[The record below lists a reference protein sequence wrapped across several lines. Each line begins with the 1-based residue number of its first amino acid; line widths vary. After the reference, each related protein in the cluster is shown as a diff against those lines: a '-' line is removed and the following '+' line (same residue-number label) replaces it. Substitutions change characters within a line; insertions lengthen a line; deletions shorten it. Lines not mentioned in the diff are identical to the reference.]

1 MRVHLIDGSGYVFRA
16 FYALPPLAR
25 SDGQAVNALYGYC
38 GMLGSL
44 IRETCTHMAVIM
56 DGGRSGRQEID
67 PSYKANRAPK
77 PPELTSQLALIQ
89 DATAA
94 YGVASVKVAGI
105 EADDVIATYA
115 RQISEAGSECVIYS
129 ADKDLMQLLAL
140 PGVSIYDP
148 LKKQWV
154 TEQVCLDRIGV
165 TPSQVIDYLSI
176 VGDTADNIPGMPGI
190 GAKTAVALIQR
201 FGSLDEVI
209 RIAERAPS
217 LLPCTK
223 AYQSRVVAGINS
235 ALKSRDLVRLQHV
248 ENLPPVDGLRFVGP
262 DKATLRAYLNSMEF
276 NLYAHELDKAA

>member
-44 IRETCTHMAVIM
+44 VRETCTHMAVIM

-67 PSYKANRAPK
+67 PAYKANRPPK

-94 YGVASVKVAGI
+94 YGVASVKAPGI

-115 RQISEAGSECVIYS
+115 RTISESGGECVIYS
-129 ADKDLMQLLAL
+129 ADKDLMQLLTL

-154 TEQVCLDRIGV
+154 TEDVCIERIGV
-165 TPSQVIDYLSI
+165 KPHQVTDYLSI
-176 VGDTADNIPGMPGI
+176 VGDSADNIPGIPKVGKET
-190 GAKTAVALIQR
+190 AKALINAHGDLNNILR
-201 FGSLDEVI
+201 L
-209 RIAERAPS
+209 AECAPS
-217 LLPCTK
+217 LLACSK
-223 AYQSRVVAGINS
+223 AFQTRVANGVES
-235 ALKSRDLVRLQHV
+235 ALKSRNLVRLQYV
-248 ENLPPVDGLRFVGP
+248 DNLPPVDGLRFVGP
-262 DKATLRAYLNSMEF
+262 DKSTLRAYLNSMEF
-276 NLYAHELDKAA
+276 NLYAHELDRAA